1 MVLERMKPLYKGK
14 TRSLHSV
21 LSIYISLFALAA
33 MIISGMILYNKFVT
47 VLREYATTS
56 SVQLVEQVA
65 NTINTYIKDMTEI
78 SDYILYHNNTSYSY
92 NKKDYTLILLDT
104 VLKLRNDI
112 VSFSVYDSAGDLIL
126 VAPSNNKIKQNI
138 KIDNQSWYKNMKK
151 YHGYYN
157 FSPPHVQNL
166 FENQYIWVVTLS
178 IYVNLPE
185 SMLPAHSVLAMDVDF
200 SSIDEYC
207 SNVTIGK
214 RGYVFIMD
222 EHNNIIYHP
231 QQQMLYAGIKQE
243 DIDFIADKKD
253 GAYVH
258 PNGNNILV
266 ISSLKYTNWRVV
278 GITYMSDMLEARE
291 DAVEFILIM
300 FGIACILII
309 CISMFVAIKISK
321 PLANLNDVM
330 GNVISTNNL
339 DIRSNETG
347 FYEVERLS
355 QSFNHMINTIE
366 KLMEKIKNE
375 EQELR
380 KTELKALQAQ
390 INPHFLY
397 NTLDSILWMCEQKD
411 GPGAVKMVT
420 ALATLFRIAISKG
433 KEIIT
438 IRDEITHAKSY
449 LTIQQFRYRNQF
461 EYTFDVD
468 ENLLSYSCLKITLQ
482 PIIENA
488 IYHGIDRMVDKGLIE
503 INVKDMG
510 EKILM
515 QVIDNGL
522 GMPEEVL
529 ESILSYESKGGHG
542 IGVKNVNDRIQIY
555 FGKDY
560 GLQIES
566 ELDVGTCV
574 NIWIPKVEGDINI

>member
-1 MVLERMKPLYKGK
+1 MILKRIKSLFKRK

-21 LSIYISLFALAA
+21 LSIYISLFALAS
-33 MIISGMILYNKFVT
+33 MVVSGIILYNKFVT
-47 VLREYATTS
+47 VLRENAITS
-56 SVQLVEQVA
+56 SEQVVEQVA
-65 NTINTYIKDMTEI
+65 NTINSYIKDMIEI
-78 SDYILYHNNTSYSY
+78 SDYIVYHKNTNDGYI
-92 NKKDYTLILLDT
+92 KKDYILILFNTL
-104 VLKLRNDI
+104 LKSRNDI
-112 VSFSVYDSAGDLIL
+112 VTFSVYDSEGNLIL
-126 VAPSNNKIKQNI
+126 VAPTNNKIKKNI
-138 KIDNQSWYKNMKK
+138 RLDNQQWYKNMKK
-151 YHGYYN
+151 YHGLYN

-178 IYVNLPE
+178 TYINLPG
-185 SMLPAHSVLAMDVDF
+185 SMLPAHSILAIDVDF

-207 SNVTIGK
+207 SNVAIGK
-214 RGYVFIMD
+214 RGYVFILD

-231 QQQMLYAGIKQE
+231 QQQLLYAGIKKE

-253 GAYVH
+253 GAYIH
-258 PNGNNILV
+258 PNGNNIVV
-266 ISSLKYTNWRVV
+266 ISSLKYTNWKVV

-291 DAVEFILIM
+291 DAIEFIFVM
-300 FGIACILII
+300 FSIACILIL
-309 CISMFVAIKISK
+309 CISMFVSIKISK
-321 PLANLNDVM
+321 PLANLSDVM
-330 GNVISTNNL
+330 ENVVSTNNL
-339 DIRSNETG
+339 SIRYNETG
-347 FYEVERLS
+347 FYEVKRLS

-375 EQELR
+375 EKELR

-411 GPGAVKMVT
+411 GAGAVKMVT
-420 ALATLFRIAISKG
+420 ALANLFRIAISKG

-438 IRDEITHAKSY
+438 IGDEITHAKSY
-449 LTIQQFRYRNQF
+449 LTIQQMRYRNQF
-461 EYTFDVD
+461 EYSFDVD

-488 IYHGIDRMVDKGLIE
+488 IYHGIDRMVDKGRIE
-503 INVKDMG
+503 IKVKDKG

-522 GMPEEVL
+522 GMPEDVL
-529 ESILSYESKGGHG
+529 KSILSYESSREYG

-555 FGKDY
+555 FGKEY

-574 NIWIPKVEGDINI
+574 NIWIPKIKGDVNI